1 METMHRFASFKSRA
15 LRTVLAALVGGG
27 LALGVAQQEPA
38 TPATPGATPTTP
50 AQPGMGMGTQ
60 DVTLPPGVD
69 PDETLAEL
77 GEGMTLTQHEF
88 AQQFD
93 RAIRGLAMQHGLQF
107 TDQTREMFDRF
118 RAEFL
123 EMYATQQALLREA
136 ETRGIEVTDIEVDQ
150 QIAHARGEWGPQFD
164 QVLGDLGYA
173 DEAQYRDAV
182 REGLIAQRVVDELR
196 ADVEWT
202 DEDLAEYHEMHRA
215 RFFGDREFD
224 EVRGQVEQ
232 RFLGEQLQQ
241 RFTDLRAQYGIEVFP
256 DRLAEGPAGL
266 GTN

>member
-1 METMHRFASFKSRA
+1 MHRFASFKSRA
-15 LRTVLAALVGGG
+15 LRTVLAALVAGG

-38 TPATPGATPTTP
+38 TPATPATPGATPATP
-50 AQPGMGMGTQ
+50 ATP
-60 DVTLPPGVD
+60 
-69 PDETLAEL
+69 AEL
-77 GEGMTLTQHEF
+77 GEGMTLTQHQF

-150 QIAHARGEWGPQFD
+150 QITQARGEWGPQFD

-224 EVRGQVEQ
+224 EVRDQVEQ
-232 RFLGEQLQQ
+232 RFVGEQLQQ